1 MSTYVSDIRAYLAGL
16 LNAYQSTNVA
26 WENVAFDPATP
37 SYLQFAFAPADT
49 EPLGVGVDNVDVRTG
64 IAQVNVYE
72 PNGGGP
78 GTALG
83 KAEEV
88 AAVFKRGT
96 KARYNGTPVEVRR
109 TVIGAP
115 IQSPTHYVVP
125 VTIYWQSVTEPVEA

>member
-37 SYLQFAFAPADT
+37 SYLQFAFSQSDAA
-49 EPLGVGVDNVDVRTG
+49 PLGVGVSNVDVRAG

-72 PNGGGP
+72 PDGEGP
-78 GTALG
+78 AMALG

-88 AAVFKRGT
+88 ASVFKRGT
-96 KARYNGTPVEVRR
+96 QGRYNGTPVEVRR
-109 TVIGAP
+109 TVVGPP
-115 IQSPTHYVVP
+115 IQSNTHYVVP
-125 VTIYWQSVTEPVEA
+125 VTIYWQSVTEPVI

>member
-16 LNAYQSTNVA
+16 LNTYQSTNVA

-37 SYLQFAFAPADT
+37 SYLQFAFSQTDA
-49 EPLGVGVDNVDVRTG
+49 EPLGVGVENVDVRTG

-72 PNGGGP
+72 PDGSGP
-78 GTALG
+78 GAALD
-83 KAEEV
+83 KAEAV

-96 KARYNGTPVEVRR
+96 QGKQNGTPVEIRR
-109 TVIGAP
+109 TVVGPA
-115 IQSPTHYVVP
+115 IQSNTHYVVP